1 MKLIRDFIEG
11 YRLAKSMTEWVREV
25 RYAND

>member
-11 YRLAKSMTEWVREV
+11 YRFAKRMTEWVREV
-25 RYAND
+25 RDAND